1 MIRINLLPARVTRK
15 KKAGRQQLVLLVLLV
30 VVVLVANGIWSQ
42 SRRADLT
49 AREQRM
55 RRTRESI
62 AQLEKIIG
70 EVKSIKAQQA
80 VVKDKLA
87 VLDRLK
93 AGKQGPVR
101 VLDELASTIPA
112 KLWLRKFD
120 EKAGAVTFDGTAAS
134 IDEVSAFLAALKRSQ
149 YFGSPE
155 LKKTTA
161 RSEKGL
167 KLVDFNVTAT
177 VNYTP
182 GVKVAAASP
191 APPSAGKP

>member
-1 MIRINLLPARVTRK
+1 MIRINLLPARVSRK
-15 KKAGRQQLVLLVLLV
+15 KLAGRQQLVLIVLLV
-30 VVVLVANGIWSQ
+30 IGVLVANGIWSQ
-42 SRRADLT
+42 ERRGELT
-49 AREQRM
+49 AREQRL

-70 EVKSIKAQQA
+70 EVKTIKAQQA
-80 VVKDKLA
+80 TAKDKLA

-101 VLDELASTIPA
+101 VLDELATMIPS

-120 EKAGAVTFDGTAAS
+120 EKAGGVSFEGTAAS

-149 YFGSPE
+149 YFGAPE
-155 LKKTTA
+155 LKKTAA

-167 KLVDFNVTAT
+167 KLVDFNITAT

-182 GVKVAAASP
+182 GVQVAAAAQP
-191 APPSAGKP
+191 AAPAGQR